1 MFDRILKAC
10 RLDTEVYV
18 EATNDVPKYYD
29 VLCILAVSSLAV
41 GIGTLPQY
49 GVGGL
54 ILGSIFTLLGWL
66 AWLCVTYVLAITIS
80 GGTFTQRGYFQFF
93 RVAAYS
99 ASPGIIRFL
108 GAIQFLYA
116 FINLV
121 ALVWML
127 ITMVQATNHVFKLQT
142 TWKTLPLVM
151 VGWTIQLAFLLAFFL
166 LSNSAN

>member
-18 EATNDVPKYYD
+18 ESANDSPKYYD
-29 VLCILAVSSLAV
+29 VFYILAASNLAV
-41 GIGTLPQY
+41 GIGTFPQY
-49 GVGGL
+49 GFVGL
-54 ILGSIFTLLGWL
+54 ILSSILALLGWL
-66 AWLCVTYVLAITIS
+66 TWLCVTYVLATIIS
-80 GGTFTQRGYFQFF
+80 EGTFTKRGYLQFF

-99 ASPGIIRFL
+99 SSPGIIRFL

-127 ITMVQATNHVFKLQT
+127 IAMVQATTHVFKLQT
-142 TWKTLPLVM
+142 TWKTLPIVM
-151 VGWTIQLAFLLAFFL
+151 VGWSIQLAFLITFFL